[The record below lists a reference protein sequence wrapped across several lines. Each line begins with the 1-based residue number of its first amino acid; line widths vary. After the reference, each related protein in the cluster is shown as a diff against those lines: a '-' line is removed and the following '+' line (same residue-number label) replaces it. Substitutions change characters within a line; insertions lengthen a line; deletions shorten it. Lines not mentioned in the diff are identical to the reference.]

1 MPTVTEPRSTTET
14 STATPDVRPN
24 IVALGGGHGLSVALR
39 AIREY
44 AGEITA
50 VVGVADDGGSSGRL
64 RRDLDVPAPGDLRRC
79 LVALASEAGP
89 WPAAFEHRFRSGEIA
104 DHALGNL
111 LLVGLAESMG
121 DLTAALDEA
130 GRLLGA
136 VGRVLPA
143 TLGPVSM
150 TAQVGDELVTGQV
163 AIARAG
169 KLHRIHDVKLTPA
182 DPAASPDALAAIAR
196 ADQIVVAPGSLYTSI
211 VAVLS
216 VPEIRAAI
224 ASAPG
229 RVVQVA
235 NLAMENETAGHDG
248 TDHLA
253 AVRDHGGRVDQF
265 LYDPE
270 HGLHVDPAIIEA
282 LGAEPIAAAIA
293 GPGGTGHDPQQLA
306 KALSALL

>member
-1 MPTVTEPRSTTET
+1 M
-14 STATPDVRPN
+14 RPS
-24 IVALGGGHGLSVALR
+24 IVALGGGHGLAVALN

-50 VVGVADDGGSSGRL
+50 IVSVADDGGSSGRL

-79 LVALASEAGP
+79 LVALASDSGP
-89 WPAAFEHRFRSGEIA
+89 WPAAFEHRFRSGELA

-111 LLVGLAESMG
+111 LLVGLAETLG

-143 TLGPVSM
+143 TLGAVSL
-150 TAQVGDELVTGQV
+150 TARVGDERVAGQV
-163 AIARAG
+163 AIAAAG
-169 KLHRIHDVKLTPA
+169 TRDRIHDVRLTPD

-196 ADQIVVAPGSLYTSI
+196 ADQIVFAPGSLYTSI
-211 VAVLS
+211 VAVLG
-216 VPEIRAAI
+216 VPEICAAI
-224 ASAPG
+224 EKAPG
-229 RVVQVA
+229 RVVQIA
-235 NLAMENETAGHDG
+235 NLQTENETTGHDG

-265 LYDPE
+265 VYDPD
-270 HGLHVDPAIIEA
+270 HGLTVDPAAITA
-282 LGAEPIAAAIA
+282 LGAEPVAAPIA
-293 GPGGTGHDPQQLA
+293 GPGGSGHDPQQLA